1 MARKGTLN
9 TLFLWGDMSIQDSE
23 LLIGLDLSVASREVI
38 ELLIEDA
45 SGPDVFDE
53 IARANQN
60 RQDILELLFHCPYAP
75 QQTRTYI
82 AGILQLP
89 AIPAVKIAT
98 EKKSREVRPQNLL
111 QKIQTLNVGERLQL
125 ALKGGRE
132 IRSILVKDS
141 NKQVILS
148 VLENQKITESEIEM
162 IARSRSMPEDALRT
176 ISKNREWLKN
186 YAITFA
192 LVTNPKTPPGI
203 SITLISSL
211 KIKDLV
217 LLEKNKN
224 VSELV
229 RSSAKR
235 LLTARKPR

>member
-1 MARKGTLN
+1 MEN
-9 TLFLWGDMSIQDSE
+9 PDI
-23 LLIGLDLSVASREVI
+23 LIGLDLSVASREVI
-38 ELLIEDA
+38 EILIEDA

-53 IARANQN
+53 IARANLS
-60 RQDILELLFHCPYAP
+60 RQDILELLFHYPDTP
-75 QQTRTYI
+75 EQIKTYI
-82 AGILQLP
+82 SGILQLP
-89 AIPAVKIAT
+89 AKPAVKIVT
-98 EKKSREVRPQNLL
+98 EKKPREARPQNLL
-111 QKIQTLNVGERLQL
+111 QKIQSLSVGERLQL

-141 NKQVILS
+141 NKQVMLS
-148 VLENQKITESEIEM
+148 VLENQKITDSEVEM
-162 IARSRSMPEDALRT
+162 IARSRSVPEDALRL

-203 SITLISSL
+203 SVTLISGL

-217 LLEKNKN
+217 LLDKNKN
-224 VSELV
+224 VPELI

-235 LLTARKPR
+235 LLTVRKPR